1 MLTHLP
7 CYNRLLAQM
16 NAIGGF
22 PMSTMRRAVI
32 LKLAADAYEMELD
45 VANGFLTRDE
55 EGEWVIGHHKLADWL
70 AAHEGEELVLIM
82 GSLQDDIQ
90 VPTRTCHTCGRDY
103 TDRECPYCRATRIR
117 FRGQP

>member
-1 MLTHLP
+1 
-7 CYNRLLAQM
+7 M

-32 LKLAADAYEMELD
+32 LKLAAEAYEMELD
-45 VANGFLTRDE
+45 VANGVLSRDE
-55 EGEWVIGHHKLADWL
+55 EGHWLVGHHNIAHWL

-82 GSLQDDIQ
+82 GSMQDEVE

-103 TDRECPYCRATRIR
+103 TDRECPYCRASRLR
-117 FRGQP
+117 LRGQP